1 MESAANKPYGF
12 IYCVEHKD
20 SGRTYVGQTVQ
31 PILQRWR
38 QHQKSSECARL
49 FRAIKKYGPDAFA
62 VRLLDIAVSADD
74 LDARE
79 AFYIALFRSTDR
91 RLGFNLMSGATGAH
105 KHSEESRQKMSEALR
120 AAWGRE
126 DLREQ
131 WSAARRVK
139 HSPERA
145 AKVSAAL
152 TGKKASEETRRKL
165 SEAKKKLWADPAFHE
180 RMQASFNAGKGDEW
194 RAKVAAA
201 AKRQWEDPEKRA
213 RAIAASTAG
222 KKAMWADP
230 AKRAAILEKRRATS
244 AAKKSAAPK

>member
-1 MESAANKPYGF
+1 MAGPVYGAIYRVTHLSSGRVYIGQTTESVSKRWRNHQRQG
-12 IYCVEHKD
+12 YCVLLH
-20 SGRTYVGQTVQ
+20 
-31 PILQRWR
+31 
-38 QHQKSSECARL
+38 
-49 FRAIKKYGPDAFA
+49 RAIKKYGAEDFA
-62 VRLLDIAVSADD
+62 VETVATADSAEQ
-74 LDARE
+74 LN
-79 AFYIALFRSTDR
+79 AFEIFWIGVHQSTNRDH
-91 RLGFNLMSGATGAH
+91 GFNLREGGGSG
-105 KHSEESRQKMSEALR
+105 KHSEESRQKMSEKVRLAY
-120 AAWGRE
+120 AKPETRE
-126 DLREQ
+126 RL
-131 WSAARRVK
+131 SAALKGKK

-180 RMQASFNAGKGDEW
+180 RMQASFDAGKGDEW

-230 AKRAAILEKRRATS
+230 AKRAAILKRRATS